1 MIRRPQRFT
10 RTDTLLPDTTLF
22 RSVGAAMIAAR
33 LALIDALRT
42 EEARQSPG
50 HRPAERLPPA
60 VGRDLLAPRRRDLGE
75 FGGAAA
81 LELGVVPRAA
91 AIRRV
96 DMLQPPAAGRDHDAA
111 LDRAPVGER
120 RDEQIGRAHV

>member
-50 HRPAERLPPA
+50 HRPAKRLPPA
-60 VGRDLLAPRRRDLGE
+60 IGSDLFAPRRRDRGE
-75 FGGAAA
+75 FGGAAPA
-81 LELGVVPRAA
+81 RPRGVPRGG
-91 AIRRV
+91 RRRGGWGKEV
-96 DMLQPPAAGRDHDAA
+96 GVR
-111 LDRAPVGER
+111 GER
-120 RDEQIGRAHV
+120 RWGGELIKKRRQRKEGQRGR